1 MTILVD
7 NFQWVLLVCGLL
19 TFSLVQG
26 VIAPRSI
33 LRSYFGEADPNAAT
47 QLLMR
52 SWGALVATSGLFLIY
67 AGFNPD
73 VRQAALVVVGAGK
86 LAFVL
91 LLLTQA
97 GRPLKGQALVA
108 VVVDGLMVLIFAA
121 YLFATQAGV
130 AG

>member
-1 MTILVD
+1 MACTG
-7 NFQWVLLVCGLL
+7 F
-19 TFSLVQG
+19 
-26 VIAPRSI
+26 RSAR
-33 LRSYFGEADPNAAT
+33 LAKKPSRSSRLKRE
-47 QLLMR
+47 LMR
-52 SWGALVATSGLFLIY
+52 SWGALVATSGLFLVY

-121 YLFATQAGV
+121 YLFATQPGV